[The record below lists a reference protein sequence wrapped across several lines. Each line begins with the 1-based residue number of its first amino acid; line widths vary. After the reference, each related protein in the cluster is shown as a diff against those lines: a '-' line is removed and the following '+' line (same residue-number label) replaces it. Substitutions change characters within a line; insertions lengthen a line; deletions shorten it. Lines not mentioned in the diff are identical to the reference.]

1 MQLLWYVQLSE
12 QSLAFFTF
20 LINRTV
26 LRMDFLFVS
35 IEVPAA
41 IGPVPQ
47 LATLSP
53 DVCPLALLPPSKA
66 TFIGQQVLLTGFL
79 LFFQFHLM
87 QLPVHKAWQSSAVF
101 TLLLRFPANFGTLF
115 FF

>member
-1 MQLLWYVQLSE
+1 
-12 QSLAFFTF
+12 
-20 LINRTV
+20 
-26 LRMDFLFVS
+26 MDFLFVS

-53 DVCPLALLPPSKA
+53 DVYPLALLPPAKA

-101 TLLLRFPANFGTLF
+101 TFLLGFPANFGTLF